1 MRKSWIILNAALLLL
16 FLGVPPSHSG
26 DHEIVG
32 SVGSG
37 QDSVGAG
44 TDPQRRTL
52 AVGLVQAIGTV
63 EGSEKAKT
71 GSYVDW
77 PTLRAHHADY
87 LDKFIAAFRQQLPWG
102 DPPEILPGLSLR
114 MNVHADGQ
122 GYDIWLE
129 DLTDKNCGFAVFN
142 DEIRGIRQTV
152 KYELL
157 AVGRC
162 HIPVEINKKKPSFH
176 CAAFGCPPRVTRR
189 MEDSLG
195 FARPRWKD
203 FLPVTCKFPI
213 STREKKPLKY
223 ARRFGFSVIDSGV
236 NSD

>member
-16 FLGVPPSHSG
+16 FLGVPTSQSG
-26 DHEIVG
+26 DYEIVG

-87 LDKFIAAFRQQLPWG
+87 LDRFIAAFRQQLHDARNWG
-102 DPPEILPGLSLR
+102 DLPEVLPGLSLR

-122 GYDIWLE
+122 GYDIRVE
-129 DLTDKNCGFAVFN
+129 DLSDKNCGFAAFS
-142 DEIRGIRQTV
+142 DETEAGIRQTV
-152 KYELL
+152 IFQRL
-157 AVGRC
+157 AFGSC
-162 HIPVEINKKKPSFH
+162 HIP
-176 CAAFGCPPRVTRR
+176 A
-189 MEDSLG
+189 
-195 FARPRWKD
+195 
-203 FLPVTCKFPI
+203 
-213 STREKKPLKY
+213 EK
-223 ARRFGFSVIDSGV
+223 
-236 NSD
+236 